1 MLSLLSG
8 TPFFAQPACDCT
20 NIVPW
25 MTFAQDEQLLLP
37 FCDKAAFVAEIW
49 NGCDDPLEARIRVQI
64 RFGVPGLSND
74 PLKPITYM
82 GSIEV
87 DNEYYEVCA
96 IKGEIR
102 QCRVFEF
109 EFIGMVPG
117 IDLVELLLP
126 FTIEPHL
133 QDAAT
138 VYNISVRFE
147 SLYPEC
153 EGFYT
158 TVQELTM
165 RVVPGLARTPISGK
179 VSDLINAGRL
189 LGNACSNATVE
200 AHTVK
205 DVLEVDVDYCFDG
218 TPNNRSLLYLLP
230 GTQIIVRS
238 GVTLALDEARV
249 FTCDTLAKGILV
261 ETGGHLVAE
270 NSSLED
276 CRFAIDAQVNST
288 LRAEGNVLKNN
299 YVGMRFDMQGAS
311 SPARVNQLILG
322 NAFTTT
328 RPLKAPHV
336 GMPEAVET
344 RGYCGILLRDY
355 DDFNV
360 FGSQANT
367 FSHLANG
374 IVGYN
379 STGNIGNMTLEDL
392 KSVDATPVYPLEGY
406 GVYLSSTASGRWFN
420 VNLSWTTMTFSGV
433 KRAVF
438 GHNMAGKV
446 EKIETTNV
454 GGGIQWQS
462 SPLRDVRLLN
472 NTIRAES
479 FGIYSWRNEPLRPIS
494 AMQQNFITVTSA
506 SGLNLG
512 PARGIWMDETG
523 MVGDPPLRGWQVTNN
538 LITLQRGGTGIGY
551 RKGVFGLL
559 LNNYAN
565 QTSGTGLYHGLL
577 CEDPVFSEM
586 AYNTL
591 TRSQLQGDGA
601 GILNRG
607 GSASAYTC
615 NIVDKTARGMQ
626 FQDIAD
632 LTNRVRGNRF
642 NEHITGLQ
650 IDPGS
655 AIGIQYHTG
664 NRWNLQFI
672 DPNQGILGGRCFG
685 NFKQSRFYVDGS
697 EDPAYLPVVDP
708 LGWFLDEAS
717 PGTYRCDPPFEFGPQ
732 TDDPTGL
739 DARVASGGSVSE
751 VYGPEMAWK
760 AAYRLYRKLLRQPEL
775 AQDSL
780 YAAFRAYHEPRSTG
794 RLAAVAEAVGGL
806 FALTAEQDSL
816 LALYRAEQEARAE
829 QLRQLDSLRYAGQSV
844 SESVYQAA
852 QEASAEAREQYEA
865 YADAL
870 IAARRAQ
877 AAALATQN
885 SGITTDALPAAN
897 HKAVNAALL
906 HLLQTDT
913 LSAADA
919 AALADIAEQCP
930 LEGGDA
936 VYEARALLGGG
947 VYYDDDA
954 LCGLAQWRS
963 REVPRLPAQAQ
974 PTREMLYP
982 NPTNGLLYWSGA
994 QPVRIR
1000 LLNATGQLTLDQPL
1014 VGSTLP
1020 IGLLPEGLYVAQV
1033 FDAQTHALLSVQ
1045 KVVLKR

>member
-1 MLSLLSG
+1 
-8 TPFFAQPACDCT
+8 
-20 NIVPW
+20 

-37 FCDKAAFVAEIW
+37 FCDKAAFVAQIW
-49 NGCDDPLEARIRVQI
+49 NGCDEPLEAQIRVQI
-64 RFGVPGLSND
+64 SFGVPGLSNA
-74 PLKPITYM
+74 PLEPITYM
-82 GSIEV
+82 GSIGMAH
-87 DNEYYEVCA
+87 EYYEVCA

-138 VYNISVRFE
+138 VYDISVQFE

-153 EGFYT
+153 EGLYT
-158 TVQELTM
+158 TVQEFTL

-179 VSDLINAGRL
+179 VSDWINAGRL
-189 LGNACSNATVE
+189 LSNSCSSATVE

-205 DVLEVDVDYCFDG
+205 DMLEVDVDYCFDG
-218 TPNNRSLLYLLP
+218 TSNNRSLLYLLP
-230 GTQIIVRS
+230 GTQIVVRP
-238 GVTLALDEARV
+238 GVTLTLDEARV
-249 FTCDTLAKGILV
+249 FTFDTLAKGILV
-261 ETGGHLVAE
+261 ETGGHLVAK

-276 CRFAIDAQVNST
+276 CRFAIDAQANST
-288 LRAEGNVLKNN
+288 LRAEGNALKNN
-299 YVGMRFDMQGAS
+299 YVGMRFDMRGAS
-311 SPARVNQLILG
+311 SPARVSQLILG

-328 RPLKAPHV
+328 RPLKAPYV

-344 RGYCGILLRDY
+344 RGYCGILLYDY

-360 FGSQANT
+360 FGSQTNS
-367 FSHLANG
+367 FSQLANG
-374 IVGYN
+374 IMGYN
-379 STGNIGNMTLEDL
+379 STGNIGNITFEDL
-392 KSVDATPVYPLEGY
+392 KSVDATLVYPREGY
-406 GVYLSSTASGRWFN
+406 GIYLSSTASGRWFN
-420 VNLSWTTMTFSGV
+420 VNLSWTSMAFSGV
-433 KRAVF
+433 KQAVF
-438 GHNMAGKV
+438 SHNMAGKV
-446 EKIETTNV
+446 EKIEATDV
-454 GGGIQWQS
+454 GGGIQWQRS
-462 SPLRDVRLLN
+462 AQRDVRLLN
-472 NTIRAES
+472 NIIRAKA
-479 FGIYSWRNEPLRPIS
+479 FGIYSWGNEPLQPIS
-494 AMQQNFITVTSA
+494 AMRQNFITITNA
-506 SGLNLG
+506 SNPNVG
-512 PARGIWMDETG
+512 PARGIWMDEAG
-523 MVGDPPLRGWQVTNN
+523 PAGALPLRGWQVTNN

-551 RKGVFGLL
+551 RGGVRGLL
-559 LNNYAN
+559 LNNYAT
-565 QTSGTGLYHGLL
+565 QTSSTGLYHGLL
-577 CEDPVFSEM
+577 CEEPVFSEM

-607 GSASAYTC
+607 GSSSAYTC

-626 FQDIAD
+626 FQDMAD
-632 LTNRVRGNRF
+632 LTDRVRGNRY
-642 NEHITGLQ
+642 NQHITGLQ

-655 AIGIQYHTG
+655 AIGNQYHTG

-685 NFKQSRFYVDGS
+685 DIEQSRFYVDGS

-708 LGWFLDEAS
+708 SDWFFDELS
-717 PGTYRCDPPFEFGPQ
+717 PGTYQCDPPFEFGLE
-732 TDDPTGL
+732 TDDPTEL
-739 DARVASGGSVSE
+739 DVLVASGGSVSE
-751 VYGPEMAWK
+751 VYESEMTWK

-780 YAAFRAYHEPRSTG
+780 YAAFQAYHETRSTG
-794 RLAAVAEAVGGL
+794 RLAAVAEAIGGL
-806 FALTAEQDSL
+806 FALTAGQDSL
-816 LALYRAEQEARAE
+816 LVLYRAEQEVKAE
-829 QLRQLDSLRYAGQSV
+829 QLRQLDSLHYAGQSV
-844 SESVYQAA
+844 SESAYQAA
-852 QEASAEAREQYEA
+852 QEAGAEAREQYEA

-870 IAARRAQ
+870 ITTRRAQ

-885 SGITTDALPAAN
+885 SSIATDALPAAN

-913 LSAADA
+913 LSAADV
-919 AALADIAEQCP
+919 AALEDIAEQCP

-963 REVPRLPAQAQ
+963 REVPRLPVLSQSAK
-974 PTREMLYP
+974 EMLYP
-982 NPTNGLLYWSGA
+982 NPANGLLYWSGA

-1000 LLNATGQLTLDQPL
+1000 LFNATGQLAIDQPL
-1014 VGSTLP
+1014 VGNALP

-1033 FDAQTHALLSVQ
+1033 FDAQTHTLLAVQ